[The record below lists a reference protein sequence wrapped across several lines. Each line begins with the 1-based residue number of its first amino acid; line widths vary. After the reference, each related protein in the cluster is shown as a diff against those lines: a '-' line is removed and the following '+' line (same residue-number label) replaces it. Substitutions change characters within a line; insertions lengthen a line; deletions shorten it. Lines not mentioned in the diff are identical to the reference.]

1 VMQFQDLAR
10 HCRLERAVV
19 VGKIRQS
26 VNGHS

>member
-1 VMQFQDLAR
+1 MQLQDLAR
-10 HCRLERAVV
+10 HRRLERAVV